1 MPWTPADIPDQ
12 TGRVAVVTG
21 ANTGLGF
28 HTALQLARQGAHVV
42 MAARNL
48 DKAAA
53 ARDEI
58 DAQAP
63 NASLEIRRLDLA
75 SLISVGEFADQ
86 VLSEHD
92 WINLLVNNAGVMGT
106 PRGETADGFELQFGT
121 NHLGHFALT
130 ALLLPALLRAGEAR
144 VVSVTSTGRFF
155 RGKLDADDPHLTL
168 NYGPWRAYG
177 QSKRANAHFAIE
189 LERRLRA
196 AGAPVASLV
205 ADPGYS
211 NTDLQAQSFQ
221 STGGRGRSQRFFHV
235 WVQRVGVS
243 PATGALPQLRAAT
256 DPRARGGE
264 LYAPRWISA
273 GPPVR
278 FPMVTP
284 SRKTLET
291 LWRVSERETAVQFTI
306 PSGP

>member
-1 MPWTPADIPDQ
+1 MAWTPADIPDQ

-42 MAARNL
+42 MAARNR

-53 ARDEI
+53 AQIEI
-58 DAQAP
+58 DSRVQD
-63 NASLEIRRLDLA
+63 ASLEIRRLDLA
-75 SLISVGEFADQ
+75 SLSSVGDFAEQ
-86 VLSEHD
+86 VLSDHD
-92 WINLLVNNAGVMGT
+92 RIDILVNNAGVMGT
-106 PRGETADGFELQFGT
+106 PRRETADGFELQFGT

-130 ALLLPALLRAGEAR
+130 ALLLPALLRAAEAR

-155 RGKLDADDPHLTL
+155 PGKLDPDDPHLTR

-189 LERRLRA
+189 LDRRLRA

-211 NTDLQAQSFQ
+211 NTDLQAQSFR

-243 PATGALPQLRAAT
+243 PAAGALPQLRAAT
-256 DPRARGGE
+256 DPRAQGGE

-278 FPMVTP
+278 FPMLTP
-284 SRKTLET
+284 ARKALET